1 MARRRGLHA
10 HAREGFL
17 LTPPRLAWRG
27 EQHYI
32 DDVPVSE
39 RVWLLAYGNDLAA
52 ARAAWLEDCEA
63 AAAAGATI

>member
-1 MARRRGLHA
+1 
-10 HAREGFL
+10 L